1 MKKFIKIILVVIV
14 VFCAIGIFSNSSE
27 NYKESNSRSYSIV
40 YKLNIK
46 NPKTE
51 YKLNKVI
58 RKCAHITEYMVFT
71 LIVLFTLKSFKVERG
86 YRILIALLV
95 CILLGLTDEYYQSFI
110 PGRGS
115 KVSDVFIDFFGG
127 ILACIFYTIGEH
139 IKKIV

>member
-58 RKCAHITEYMVFT
+58 RKCDHIT
-71 LIVLFTLKSFKVERG
+71 
-86 YRILIALLV
+86 
-95 CILLGLTDEYYQSFI
+95 
-110 PGRGS
+110 
-115 KVSDVFIDFFGG
+115 
-127 ILACIFYTIGEH
+127 
-139 IKKIV
+139 